1 MWWTKKEIEN
11 GDVGVGRLSFAG
23 ANKSVAAE
31 VRKVENEL
39 ELLYDD
45 TAKHQLLTI
54 KRGRKKSMENQH

>member
-11 GDVGVGRLSFAG
+11 GDVGVGRLNFAG

-39 ELLYDD
+39 GASL
-45 TAKHQLLTI
+45 
-54 KRGRKKSMENQH
+54 